1 MASGPSGAAA
11 SGGRDKGEAEQ
22 ALLDKALK
30 DYPHLFTPQR
40 LWVMD
45 RNFPGVPRIARLLAT
60 GTHVLIR
67 VKDGITLERTGDFLP
82 DGSCLAAISGSGI
95 TLTVRVIEYHVSV
108 AGQDAPE
115 LFCLITDLHDHAA
128 CPAGVLAAAYH
139 WRWTGSET
147 CLKEA
152 KSAISGA
159 GPSTGPMLRSA
170 SPALIAQEHAAW
182 VVAVELTR
190 AAARAAAA
198 IAIPARKGKRA
209 GQPVHPREIS
219 FTAARRA
226 VITTT
231 RAGAA
236 TASLP
241 APAITANRDS
251 ALAGLARR
259 RVDVDRH
266 RHRTTK
272 ARLSF
277 PPGGPRVPALTARA
291 QISVCVP
298 IAA

>member
-1 MASGPSGAAA
+1 MQPTLPGA
-11 SGGRDKGEAEQ
+11 
-22 ALLDKALK
+22 
-30 DYPHLFTPQR
+30 
-40 LWVMD
+40 
-45 RNFPGVPRIARLLAT
+45 PRIQRMLAT

-67 VKDGITLERTGDFLP
+67 VKDGITLRKIGDFLP
-82 DGSCLAAISGSGI
+82 DGSYLAKISGGGV

-108 AGQDAPE
+108 AGRDAPE
-115 LFCLITDLHDHAA
+115 LFCLITDLTDHAA
-128 CPAGVLAAAYH
+128 YPAGTLAAAYH
-139 WRWTGSET
+139 WRWIGSET

-159 GPSTGPMLRSA
+159 GPSTGPMLRSQ

-182 VVAVELTR
+182 VTATELAR
-190 AAARAAAA
+190 ATARAAAA
-198 IAIPARKGKRA
+198 VAVPARKGKRA

-226 VITTT
+226 IITTT

-241 APAITANRDS
+241 APAITANRDRV
-251 ALAGLARR
+251 LAGLARR

-266 RHRTTK
+266 RHRDRKTK
-272 ARLSF
+272 ARPGF
-277 PPGGPRVPALTARA
+277 PTGGPRIPALTARA
-291 QISVCVP
+291 QISVCQP

>member
-1 MASGPSGAAA
+1 M
-11 SGGRDKGEAEQ
+11 
-22 ALLDKALK
+22 
-30 DYPHLFTPQR
+30 
-40 LWVMD
+40 
-45 RNFPGVPRIARLLAT
+45 
-60 GTHVLIR
+60 
-67 VKDGITLERTGDFLP
+67 
-82 DGSCLAAISGSGI
+82 
-95 TLTVRVIEYHVSV
+95 
-108 AGQDAPE
+108 
-115 LFCLITDLHDHAA
+115 
-128 CPAGVLAAAYH
+128 
-139 WRWTGSET
+139 
-147 CLKEA
+147 KEA

-182 VVAVELTR
+182 VTATELAR

-198 IAIPARKGKRA
+198 IAVPARKGKRA

-231 RAGAA
+231 RAGTA

-241 APAITANRDS
+241 TSAITANRDS
-251 ALAGLARR
+251 ALASLARR
-259 RVDVDRH
+259 RVDIDRHRH

-277 PPGGPRVPALTARA
+277 PPGGPCVPALTARA